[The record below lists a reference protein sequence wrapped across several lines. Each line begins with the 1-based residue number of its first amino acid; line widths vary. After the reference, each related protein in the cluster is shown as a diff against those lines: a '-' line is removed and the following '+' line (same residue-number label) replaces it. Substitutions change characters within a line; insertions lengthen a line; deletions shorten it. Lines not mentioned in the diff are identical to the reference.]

1 MNILYEIASDV
12 NFAAMKGAKEDIAK
26 ELPQR
31 IKKLI
36 AYFQNDPLAILSV
49 DGHNGFH
56 LGQAFDVAFYSFN
69 DKNCNDAKF
78 SFYCSIIGY
87 CKAIELGT
95 MQSAMAAQKLYK
107 LLNSNHLLS
116 DVMLLSMSNEY
127 MVEKFNIPREFF
139 SPTVDMKE
147 VIEWRFARLNY
158 YLSQITRLQEAF
170 KDANITACK
179 IGNLYLQALLI
190 EAKEKIEGYMFLGI
204 V

>member
-1 MNILYEIASDV
+1 MNTLYEITSDV
-12 NFAAMKGAKEDIAK
+12 NFAAMEGVKEDIAK

-36 AYFQNDPLAILSV
+36 AYFQNDPSAILSV

-56 LGQAFDVAFYSFN
+56 LGQAFDVAFYSFD

-107 LLNSNHLLS
+107 FLDNNHQLS

-139 SPTVDMKE
+139 SSTVDMKK

-158 YLSQITRLQEAF
+158 YLAQITRLQDAF

-190 EAKEKIEGYMFLGI
+190 EAKERIEGYMYLGI

>member
-1 MNILYEIASDV
+1 MNPLFEIASDV
-12 NFAAMKGAKEDIAK
+12 NLAAMEGVKEEIAK

-36 AYFQNDPLAILSV
+36 AFFQNDPLAMVSV

-56 LGQAFDVAFYSFN
+56 LGQAFDVSFYSYE
-69 DKNCNDAKF
+69 DKNSTDAKF
-78 SFYCSIIGY
+78 AFYCSVIGY

-95 MQSAMAAQKLYK
+95 MQSAMAAQKLYQ
-107 LLNSNHLLS
+107 LLENNHQLS
-116 DVMLLSMSNEY
+116 DVMLLGMTNEY
-127 MVEKFNIPREFF
+127 MVERFNIPREFF
-139 SPTVDMKE
+139 SPNVDTKK

-158 YLSQITRLQEAF
+158 YLAQITRLQDAF

-179 IGNLYLQALLI
+179 IGNLYLQALLN
-190 EAKEKIEGYMFLGI
+190 EAKERIEGYMYLGI

>member
-1 MNILYEIASDV
+1 MNTLYEITSDV
-12 NFAAMKGAKEDIAK
+12 NFAAMEGVKEDIAK

-36 AYFQNDPLAILSV
+36 AYFQNDPSAILSV

-56 LGQAFDVAFYSFN
+56 LGQAFDVAFYSFD

-107 LLNSNHLLS
+107 FLDNNHQLS

-139 SPTVDMKE
+139 SPTVDMKK

-158 YLSQITRLQEAF
+158 YLAQITRLQDAF

-190 EAKEKIEGYMFLGI
+190 EAKERIEGYMYFGI